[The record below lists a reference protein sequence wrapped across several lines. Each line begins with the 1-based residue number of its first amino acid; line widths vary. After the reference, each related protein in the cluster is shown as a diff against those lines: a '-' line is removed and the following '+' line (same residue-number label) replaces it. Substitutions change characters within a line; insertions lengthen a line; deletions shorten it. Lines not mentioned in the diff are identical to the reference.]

1 MEADLN
7 FNLFNDPEAND
18 SPRHQTDTIV
28 DEPRDAYSAAKRA
41 GSGLPQSPRETA
53 AMTNRSNRSVN
64 AMKSGERKSVNTRR
78 ESRLGTRGG
87 NQSA

>member
-41 GSGLPQSPRETA
+41 GSGLP
-53 AMTNRSNRSVN
+53 
-64 AMKSGERKSVNTRR
+64 
-78 ESRLGTRGG
+78 
-87 NQSA
+87 